1 MAYTYKM
8 VQVPPTISI
17 QAKGQTGTE
26 AADYLESVVN
36 NMAGKGWEFLRVDSI
51 GVRIN
56 PGCLASLL
64 GQGPSEAL
72 YYVVTFRRST

>member
-8 VQVPPTISI
+8 IQVPPTISI

-36 NMAGKGWEFLRVDSI
+36 DKAAKGWEFVRVDSI
-51 GVRIN
+51 GVRID
-56 PGCLASLL
+56 PGCLWGLL
-64 GQGPSEAL
+64 GQGPSEAV
-72 YYVVTFRRST
+72 YYVVTFRKPA